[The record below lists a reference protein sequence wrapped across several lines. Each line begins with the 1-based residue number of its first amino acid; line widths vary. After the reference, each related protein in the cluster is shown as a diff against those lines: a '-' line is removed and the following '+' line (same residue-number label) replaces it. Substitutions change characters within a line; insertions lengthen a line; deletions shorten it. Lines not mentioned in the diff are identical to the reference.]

1 MPKVGN
7 KRFAYTAKGK
17 KAAKKYAA
25 KTGKPVKKAYMTDLL
40 QAIIDLGYRVD
51 AVPVHG
57 GWVEVDT
64 VEDLISEYNILR
76 LKKVNDVSMVSNNK
90 IPQND

>member
-1 MPKVGN
+1 MSKVYN
-7 KRFAYTAKGK
+7 D
-17 KAAKKYAA
+17 AKKT
-25 KTGKPVKKAYMTDLL
+25 KNLCGKPVNKAYMTDLL

-57 GWVEVDT
+57 GWIEVDT

-76 LKKVNDVSMVSNNK
+76 LKKVSDVSMVSNNK
-90 IPQND
+90 IP